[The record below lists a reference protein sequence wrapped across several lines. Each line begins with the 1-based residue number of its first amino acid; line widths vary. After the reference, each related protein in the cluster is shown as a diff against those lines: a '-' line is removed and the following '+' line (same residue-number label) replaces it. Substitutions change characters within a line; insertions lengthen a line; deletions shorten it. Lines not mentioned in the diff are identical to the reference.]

1 MHRTT
6 RQTTFHRNAFTLVE
20 LLVVIS
26 IIAVLAGILL
36 TALSSATESATRSQA
51 DATLSSFAAACDS
64 FAQEHGRYPGVIPT
78 RVLGDGSQLTTT
90 QNALLHMMGG
100 YRVRT
105 SDEPASNPNTVE
117 YDRFRNAARDPV
129 EITLEDPSN
138 SDRQWQLIVDR
149 TRISEGPL
157 IDGKPYPPYFAPK
170 ASELIN
176 RWLTTS
182 EPDEDQAKTQGYN
195 QLPDL
200 YDPWGNPIIY
210 LRRDRKG
217 GPLIEGPPCP
227 DDGNAAGTVRG
238 QFSNQGIGL
247 YVEATALGTDRIRQK
262 QYTFEDSDAVS
273 GSRLAGEGG
282 DGELEEQRRWLT
294 ALVAHPAFYFYES
307 DDECDKWF
315 GTANGSFVLISAGPD
330 GVFLS
335 HQDGPINSDGGYER
349 DWDEAEPNQIEEF
362 DDLIRSGGG

>member
-1 MHRTT
+1 MHRTN
-6 RQTTFHRNAFTLVE
+6 RQSTVLRHAFTLVE

-51 DATLSSFAAACDS
+51 EATLSSFAAACDS
-64 FAQEHGRYPGVIPT
+64 FAQEHGRYPGVVPT
-78 RVLGDGSQLTTT
+78 RVLGDGSQLTST

-105 SDEPASNPNTVE
+105 SDEPSSNPNTVE
-117 YDRFRNAARDPV
+117 YDRFRDAARDPV
-129 EITLEDPSN
+129 ELTLQDPGN
-138 SDRQWQLIVDR
+138 TDRTWEIVIDR

-170 ASELIN
+170 ASELVN
-176 RWLTTS
+176 RWLTAT
-182 EPDEDQAKTQGYN
+182 EPDADQARRQGYN

-210 LRRDRKG
+210 LKRDRKG
-217 GPLIEGPPCP
+217 GPLVGDE
-227 DDGNAAGTVRG
+227 DTRG

-262 QYTFEDSDAVS
+262 QYEFSDSQAIS
-273 GSRLAGEGG
+273 GSRIAGEDG
-282 DGELEEQRRWLT
+282 DGDAVEQRRWLT
-294 ALVAHPAFYFYES
+294 AVVAHPAFYQTE
-307 DDECDKWF
+307 DWEF

-335 HQDGPINSDGGYER
+335 HQDGPINTNGGYVQE
-349 DWDEAEPNQIEEF
+349 WDDAEPNQIEDF
-362 DDLIRSGGG
+362 DDLVRSGGG

>member
-90 QNALLHMMGG
+90 QNALLHLMGG

-176 RWLTTS
+176 RWLS
-182 EPDEDQAKTQGYN
+182 ASNPSSDQARRQGYN

-217 GPLIEGPPCP
+217 GPLI
-227 DDGNAAGTVRG
+227 GNETTRG
-238 QFSNQGIGL
+238 QFSNQGIAL

-262 QYTFEDSDAVS
+262 QYVFSDSNAIS
-273 GSRLAGEGG
+273 GSRIAGENG
-282 DGELEEQRRWLT
+282 DGDPTEQRRWLT
-294 ALVAHPAFYFYES
+294 AVVAHPAFYS
-307 DDECDKWF
+307 TDDWEF
-315 GTANGSFVLISAGPD
+315 GTANGSFLLISAGPD

-335 HQDGPINSDGGYER
+335 HQDGPINNNGGYVQE
-349 DWDEAEPNQIEEF
+349 WEAADPNQIEEF